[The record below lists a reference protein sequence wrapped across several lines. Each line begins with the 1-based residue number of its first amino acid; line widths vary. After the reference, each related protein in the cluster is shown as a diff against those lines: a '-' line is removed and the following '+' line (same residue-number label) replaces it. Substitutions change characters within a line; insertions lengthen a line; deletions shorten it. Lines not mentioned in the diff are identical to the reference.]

1 MFEQTKAK
9 EVQRGDFIG
18 FFTKASRLRR
28 YAAVVFIGVPIWF
41 VIGILILLSPELGKD
56 MGMQAPDSHYVEVYL
71 NELTRKHA
79 LGADS
84 PMGQYVINVAV
95 AVFLASLLAV
105 FLSIVLS

>member
-1 MFEQTKAK
+1 MTKSYPKDIK
-9 EVQRGDFIG
+9 EVCREYRPDGLTPCLWPGRDSDGLPAGDV
-18 FFTKASRLRR
+18 A
-28 YAAVVFIGVPIWF
+28 
-41 VIGILILLSPELGKD
+41 
-56 MGMQAPDSHYVEVYL
+56 VYL

-79 LGADS
+79 LGADF